1 MFNVA
6 ICDDEKYYR
15 DYINELVIQY
25 FGVMQLSYQ
34 LDIFES
40 GTQLCMSGLEN
51 KQYDIVFLD
60 VNMKDM
66 DGIETAKQIRKINSN
81 AFIVFITAFLSF
93 SPEGYKVNAI
103 RYILKEN
110 QNFEAAFTECLDTI
124 LEKMEINKIKMKFD
138 FIEGEKEI
146 LIDDIIFIESKLHK
160 LVFEMSGKGIKKYV
174 LYKKLDD
181 IQILLEPYGFLR
193 LHQSFLANI
202 KYIVELNHYKAV
214 LTTSKD
220 LPIPKQKYKEIKEAF
235 IEYKGDL

>member
-1 MFNVA
+1 MYNVV